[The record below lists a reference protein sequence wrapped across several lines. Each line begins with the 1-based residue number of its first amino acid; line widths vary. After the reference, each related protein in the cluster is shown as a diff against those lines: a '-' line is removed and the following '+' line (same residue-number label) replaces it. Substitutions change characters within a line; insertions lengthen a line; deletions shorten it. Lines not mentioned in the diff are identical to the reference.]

1 MKMEHRR
8 EATQAGRENLMQ
20 SLQSLQ
26 QATALL
32 QDAAQGGDKSDL
44 LRAGEL
50 WTQAIVQAHEA
61 KKLSDEL
68 LGEEVQTWIEKS

>member
-8 EATQAGRENLMQ
+8 EATHAGRENLMQ

-32 QDAAQGGDKSDL
+32 QDTAQSGDKSDL

-50 WTQAIVQAHEA
+50 WTQTVAQAQDA
-61 KKLSDEL
+61 KKLCDEL

>member
-8 EATQAGRENLMQ
+8 EATNAGRENLMQ
-20 SLQSLQ
+20 SLASLQ
-26 QATALL
+26 TANSLL
-32 QDAAQGGDKSDL
+32 EEAARDGDKSTL
-44 LRAGEL
+44 LRVGAL
-50 WTQAIVQAHEA
+50 WEKSVVQAQAA

>member
-8 EATQAGRENLMQ
+8 EATNAGRENLMQ

-26 QATALL
+26 RATTLL
-32 QDAAQGGDKSDL
+32 QDVARDGDKSDL

-50 WTQAIVQAHEA
+50 WMQAVAQAQES